1 MEKVQG
7 TGGVLFRARD
17 PKALAEWYRDHLGV
31 SLVPDLP
38 ACTTPKAIQSNCGN
52 RRAATAQVSP
62 EI

>member
-1 MEKVQG
+1 MAKVQG

-38 ACTTPKAIQSNCGN
+38 ACTTPKGNPIELWQPAGRDGTSQS
-52 RRAATAQVSP
+52 
-62 EI
+62 

>member
-1 MEKVQG
+1 MINFRVGDLDAMMRQLKAAELPWNSIPRA
-7 TGGVLFRARD
+7 TRMGGSR
-17 PKALAEWYRDHLGV
+17 
-31 SLVPDLP
+31 